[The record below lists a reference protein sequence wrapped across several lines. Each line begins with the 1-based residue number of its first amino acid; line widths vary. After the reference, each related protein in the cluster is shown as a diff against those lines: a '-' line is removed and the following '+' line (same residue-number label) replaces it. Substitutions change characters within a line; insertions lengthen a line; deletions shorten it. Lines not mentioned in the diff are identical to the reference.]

1 MGGFLLPKRGNTM
14 NELKSFLKE
23 HKAEMKA
30 ALSDLVACESVR
42 GEPTETAPFGEG
54 VKAALDTFLAL
65 CEKNGL
71 TTRNVDN
78 YVGVAEIGDQTA
90 PLGILCHLD
99 VVPAGEGWESD
110 PFTLTEKGGFL
121 YGRGAID
128 DKGPAVAVL
137 YALLAVLASGKP
149 LVRGVRLIAG
159 CAEETGW
166 EDMDYYTAREPL
178 PKLLFTPDA
187 EFPVIHIEKG
197 RVQGKLTRRF
207 EPTAAPKAVT
217 NIDAGVAVNAV
228 PERATATLRGFSG
241 EALSALCDK
250 VALPD
255 AVTFE
260 VAEDGDYT
268 VLTVFGKAAH
278 ASTPEE
284 GVNALCAL
292 LRILSSLPLDE
303 CDGADGIRA
312 LSRLFPVG
320 ETDGTSLGVCRRDEV
335 SGALTASLDTI
346 TFTEDKMK
354 AEFDIRFP
362 VCESLDGMKA
372 TLALSAEREGFS
384 LSATG
389 AEPHHVPEESPLVQT
404 LLGVYEQVTGEPG
417 YAVAIGG
424 GTYVHDTKSG
434 VAFGAEFP
442 GDDNRMHAA
451 NERVETDKWMKTA
464 LIYARAIEEICC
476 E

>member
-1 MGGFLLPKRGNTM
+1 M

-30 ALSDLVACESVR
+30 ALADLVACESVR
-42 GEPTETAPFGEG
+42 GEAAENAPFGEG

-65 CEKNGL
+65 CEKSGL
-71 TTRNVDN
+71 AVRNVDN
-78 YVGVAEIGDQTA
+78 YVGVAEIGDQTS

-99 VVPAGEGWESD
+99 VVPAGEGWDFD

-128 DKGPAVAVL
+128 DKGPTVAVL
-137 YALLAVLASGKP
+137 FALLAVLSTGKP

-159 CAEETGW
+159 CAEETDW
-166 EDMDYYTAREPL
+166 EDMDYYTARESF

-197 RVQGKLTRRF
+197 RVQGKLTRKC
-207 EPTAAPKAVT
+207 EPTAAPRAVT
-217 NIDAGVAVNAV
+217 NIDAGVAINAV
-228 PERATATLRGFSG
+228 PERATATLRGFSA
-241 EALSALCDK
+241 EELSALCER

-255 AVTFE
+255 AATVVVE
-260 VAEDGDYT
+260 QDGDYA
-268 VLTVFGKAAH
+268 VLTAFGKAAH

-284 GVNALCAL
+284 GLNALCVL
-292 LRILSSLPLDE
+292 LWVLSSLPLDE
-303 CDGADGIRA
+303 CDGTDCVRA
-312 LSRLFPVG
+312 LSRMFPLG
-320 ETDGTSLGVCRRDEV
+320 ETDGTALGVACNDEK
-335 SGALTASLDTI
+335 SGALTATLDTI
-346 TFTEDKMK
+346 TFTEEKMK
-354 AEFDIRFP
+354 AEFDVRFP
-362 VCESLDGMKA
+362 TCESLEGMKSA
-372 TLALSAEREGFS
+372 LAFAAEREGFA

-424 GTYVHDTKSG
+424 GTYVHDTKTG

-442 GDDNRMHAA
+442 GDDNRLHAA
-451 NERVETDKWMKTA
+451 NERVEIDKWMKTA

>member
-1 MGGFLLPKRGNTM
+1 MD
-14 NELKSFLKE
+14 ELKSFLKE
-23 HKAEMKA
+23 HKAEMKTALA
-30 ALSDLVACESVR
+30 ALVACDSVR
-42 GEPTETAPFGEG
+42 GEPTANAPFGEG
-54 VKAALDTFLAL
+54 VKRALDTFLRL
-65 CEKNGL
+65 CEKKGL
-71 TTRNVDN
+71 AVRNVDN

-99 VVPAGEGWESD
+99 VVPAGEGWDTD
-110 PFTLTEKGGFL
+110 PFTLTERGGFL
-121 YGRGAID
+121 YGRGAMD
-128 DKGPAVAVL
+128 DKGPTVAAL
-137 YALLAVLASGKP
+137 YALLAVLSTGKP

-166 EDMDYYTAREPL
+166 EDMDYYTARESL

-197 RVQGKLTRRF
+197 RVQGKLTRAF
-207 EPTAAPKAVT
+207 SPTVAPKAVV
-217 NIDAGVAVNAV
+217 NIDAGVAINAV
-228 PERATATLRGFSG
+228 PERAVATLRGFSAA
-241 EALSALCDK
+241 ELSALCDK

-255 AVTFE
+255 AVRVE

-268 VLTVFGKAAH
+268 VLTVYGRAAH

-292 LRILSSLPLDE
+292 LRVVASLPLSA

-312 LSRLFPVG
+312 LARLFPLG
-320 ETDGTSLGVCRRDEV
+320 ETDGTSLGVCRVDKE
-335 SGALTASLDTI
+335 SGALTASLDLL
-346 TFTEDKMK
+346 TFTEERME

-362 VCESLDGMKA
+362 VCETLDGMK
-372 TLALSAEREGFS
+372 TALSLSAAREGFS

-404 LLGVYEQVTGEPG
+404 LLGVYEQVTGTPG
-417 YAVAIGG
+417 RAVAIGG
-424 GTYVHDTKSG
+424 GTYVHDTKTG

-442 GDDNRMHAA
+442 GDDNRIHAA
-451 NERVETDKWMKTA
+451 GERVETEKWMKTA
-464 LIYARAIEEICC
+464 LIYAKAIEEICC

>member
-1 MGGFLLPKRGNTM
+1 M
-14 NELKSFLKE
+14 NELKTFLKE
-23 HKAEMKA
+23 HKAEMKT
-30 ALSDLVACESVR
+30 ALKSLVACKSVR
-42 GEPTETAPFGEG
+42 GEATKTAPFGEG
-54 VKAALDTFLAL
+54 VKAALDTFLSL
-65 CEKNGL
+65 CESKGL
-71 TTRNVDN
+71 AVRNIDN

-99 VVPAGEGWESD
+99 VVPAGEGWDSD

-137 YALLAVLASGKP
+137 FALLAVLSTGKP
-149 LVRGVRLIAG
+149 LARGVRLIAG

-166 EDMDYYTAREPL
+166 EDMDYYTARESL

-197 RVQGKLTRRF
+197 RVQGKLTRHF
-207 EPTAAPKAVT
+207 EPTVAPKAVV

-228 PERATATLRGFSG
+228 PEKATAMLRGFSA
-241 EALSALCDK
+241 EELSALCER

-255 AVTFE
+255 AITVE
-260 VAEDGDYT
+260 VAEDEEYT
-268 VLTVFGKAAH
+268 VLTVVGKAAH

-284 GVNALCAL
+284 GLNALCAL
-292 LRILSSLPLDE
+292 LRILAALPLCE
-303 CDGADGIRA
+303 CDGTDGIRA
-312 LSRLFPVG
+312 LARLFPVG
-320 ETDGTSLGVCRRDEV
+320 ETDGTSLGVCRVDEV
-335 SGALTASLDTI
+335 SGALTASLDTL
-346 TFTEDKMK
+346 TFTEDKMN

-362 VCESLDGMKA
+362 VCESLDGMKTA
-372 TLALSAEREGFS
+372 LALSAEREGFA
-384 LSATG
+384 LFATG
-389 AEPHHVPEESPLVQT
+389 AEPHHVPKESPLIQT

-424 GTYVHDTKSG
+424 GTYVHDTKTG

-451 NERVETDKWMKTA
+451 NERVEVDKWMKTA

>member
-1 MGGFLLPKRGNTM
+1 MD
-14 NELKSFLKE
+14 ELKSFLKE
-23 HKAEMKA
+23 HKAEMKQ
-30 ALSDLVACESVR
+30 ALSELVACESVR
-42 GEPTETAPFGEG
+42 GEATENAPFGEG
-54 VKAALDTFLAL
+54 VKQALDAFLAL
-65 CEKNGL
+65 AEKKGL
-71 TTRNVDN
+71 AVRNVDN
-78 YVGVAEIGDQTA
+78 YVGVAEIGDQTS

-99 VVPAGEGWESD
+99 VVPAGEGWDSD

-137 YALLAVLASGKP
+137 YGLLAVLSSGKP

-178 PKLLFTPDA
+178 PLLLFTPDA

-197 RVQGKLTRRF
+197 RVQGKLTRAF
-207 EPTAAPKAVT
+207 EPTVAPKALT

-241 EALSALCDK
+241 EELAALCDK

-255 AVTFE
+255 AVRVEITQDE
-260 VAEDGDYT
+260 EYA
-268 VLTVFGKAAH
+268 VLTVFGQAAH

-284 GVNALCAL
+284 GLNALCAL
-292 LRILSSLPLDE
+292 LRILAALPLDE
-303 CDGADGIRA
+303 CDGTDGIRA
-312 LSRLFPVG
+312 LARLFPLG
-320 ETDGTSLGVCRRDEV
+320 ETDGTSLGVCLRDEE
-335 SGALTASLDTI
+335 SGSLSASLDLL
-346 TFTEDKMK
+346 TFTE
-354 AEFDIRFP
+354 AEMEAQFDIRFP
-362 VCESLDGMKA
+362 VCETLSGMKSA
-372 TLALSAEREGFS
+372 LTLSAEREGFAF
-384 LSATG
+384 SATG
-389 AEPHHVPEESPLVQT
+389 AEPHHVSEESPLVQT
-404 LLGVYEQVTGEPG
+404 LLGVYEQVTGQPG
-417 YAVAIGG
+417 FAVAIGG
-424 GTYVHDTKSG
+424 GTYVHDTKTG

-464 LIYARAIEEICC
+464 LIYAKAIEEICC

>member
-1 MGGFLLPKRGNTM
+1 M
-14 NELKSFLKE
+14 NELKTFLKE
-23 HKAEMKA
+23 HKAEMKT
-30 ALSDLVACESVR
+30 ALADLVACESVR
-42 GEPTETAPFGEG
+42 SEPTETAPFGEG
-54 VKAALDTFLAL
+54 VKSALDTFLSL
-65 CEKNGL
+65 CESKGL
-71 TTRNVDN
+71 AVRNIDN

-99 VVPAGEGWESD
+99 VVPAGEGWDSD

-128 DKGPAVAVL
+128 DKGPTVAVL
-137 YALLAVLASGKP
+137 FALLAVLSTGKP
-149 LVRGVRLIAG
+149 LARGVRLIAG

-166 EDMDYYTAREPL
+166 EDMDYYTARESL

-197 RVQGKLTRRF
+197 RVQGKLTRHF
-207 EPTAAPKAVT
+207 EPTVAPKAVV

-228 PERATATLRGFSG
+228 PEKATAMLRGFSA
-241 EALSALCDK
+241 EELSALCER

-255 AVTFE
+255 AITVE
-260 VAEDGDYT
+260 VAEDEEYT
-268 VLTVFGKAAH
+268 VLTVVGKAAH

-284 GVNALCAL
+284 GLNALCAL
-292 LRILSSLPLDE
+292 LRILAALPLCE
-303 CDGADGIRA
+303 CDGTDGIRA
-312 LSRLFPVG
+312 LARLFPVG
-320 ETDGTSLGVCRRDEV
+320 KTDGTSLGVCRVDEV
-335 SGALTASLDTI
+335 SGALTASLDTL
-346 TFTEDKMK
+346 TFTEDKMN
-354 AEFDIRFP
+354 AEFDVRFP
-362 VCESLDGMKA
+362 VCESLEGMKTA
-372 TLALSAEREGFS
+372 LALSAEREGFA
-384 LSATG
+384 LFATG
-389 AEPHHVPEESPLVQT
+389 AEPHHVPKESPLIQT

-417 YAVAIGG
+417 RAVAIGG
-424 GTYVHDTKSG
+424 GTYVHDTKTG

>member
-1 MGGFLLPKRGNTM
+1 M

-23 HKAEMKA
+23 HKAEMKT
-30 ALSDLVACESVR
+30 ALADLVACESVR
-42 GEPTETAPFGEG
+42 GAATENAPFGEG
-54 VKAALDTFLAL
+54 VKQALDTFLSL
-65 CEKNGL
+65 CASKGL
-71 TTRNVDN
+71 AVRNMEN
-78 YVGVAEIGDQTA
+78 FVGVAEIGDQTS

-137 YALLAVLASGKP
+137 YALLAVLATKKP

-166 EDMDYYTAREPL
+166 EDMDYYTARESL

-197 RVQGKLTRRF
+197 RVQGKLSKKF

-228 PERATATLRGFSG
+228 PERATASLRGFSA
-241 EALSALCDK
+241 EELSALCDK

-255 AVTFE
+255 AVKFE
-260 VAEDGDYT
+260 IAEDGDYT
-268 VLTVFGKAAH
+268 VLTVVGQAAH

-284 GVNALCAL
+284 GMNALCAL
-292 LRILSSLPLDE
+292 LRILAALPLDE

-312 LSRLFPVG
+312 LSRLFPLG
-320 ETDGTSLGVCRRDEV
+320 ETDGASLGVCRRDEE
-335 SGALTASLDTI
+335 SGALTASLDLL
-346 TFTEDKMK
+346 TFTEEKMT

-362 VCESLDGMKA
+362 VCETVDGIKTA
-372 TLALSAEREGFS
+372 LAFTAEREGFS
-384 LSATG
+384 FFATG
-389 AEPHHVPEESPLVQT
+389 AEPHHVPEESPLIQT

-424 GTYVHDTKSG
+424 GTYVHDTKTG

-451 NERVETDKWMKTA
+451 NERVETEKWMKTA